1 MKKFT
6 IKGVLDGFRSSVPQP
21 VKPDQEIVENLRS
34 EHFQVKKTFRHGFPH
49 QPTAVAFDP
58 VQRLLAI
65 GTKSGSLR
73 ILGRPGVDAHVKHE
87 GCSTVVQLQFLINE
101 GALVSATADDTLH
114 LWNFRQKIPQVVQ
127 SLKFQRERI
136 TCIHL
141 PLQSKWL
148 YVGTE
153 RGNIHILHIETFV
166 LSGYVINW
174 NKAIEISRKTHPGAV
189 VHLSDNPL
197 DLSKMLIGYESGQI
211 VFWDLKTKNADYRCQ
226 SEVPLRSISWHHEG
240 KQFMSSHTDGSLS
253 TWTMRQLKPTNV
265 THPHAKTTKDGEPEP
280 CKPIQKVEWK
290 LSRSGEAY
298 VIFSGGLA
306 YDTTGRTPSITVI
319 HGKTTTVLEMEHNVI
334 DFITLCES
342 PWTSDY
348 QDPYAV
354 VVLLQNDLVVID
366 LLTPGFPCFENPYPM
381 DIHESPV
388 TCCAYFADCP
398 SDLVPAFY
406 SVGSKSQKKT
416 GFSEKDWPIS
426 GGEWSSSS
434 SSYNEIILTGHAD
447 GSIKFWDASAGTLQV
462 LYKLKTAKLFEKGR
476 TRSTDSEEDPLAIQL
491 IYLCPE
497 SRKLAIAGSGK
508 HVVLFKFKKVESMS
522 EVVTLEISLTADS
535 GKEIESSSDHD
546 SPAGGN
552 TSGTGESKVNES
564 NQLLKVKTGLQK
576 RAPGFQ
582 ATLIC
587 LTVAPNG
594 EQPENITALSLN
606 SSYGLMAYGNES
618 GLAIIDIVQKIS
630 LIVINTTDIGSNMD
644 PCQRV
649 LRSPKR
655 QDDLKR
661 ENEDKMKSPST
672 DQLTMCLPT
681 LKQTHRDS
689 TVESE
694 GLLAMVAENVQQPQQ
709 CPLRGGDTQIGS
721 NNSKEIAEEPLNETS
736 KPGCTTNEEDCVK
749 NHGWKGLRLK
759 RQLSKVD
766 LKIKSTFSPG
776 LVTSQNG
783 VGTDS
788 SGLKS
793 SIFYCN
799 VNETVSPLSRNESV
813 VSESPLVVEGSSSA
827 PGYDSSTND
836 CKKREIQHQGKSV
849 TSEGENDG
857 KPTIAQSLNEN
868 AIGRSD
874 VAAAA
879 VRPVNLLLAENE
891 PKAPRLKKIVKM
903 KQSKREGRL
912 LSVPNLKFAKNDPAV
927 CDLRCEETNNT
938 ASESFTGNLIRRFS
952 SLRKEKKVPIEVKKK
967 PRAVSSMNGM
977 CMLPVTRR
985 STVVVGGSGGCGE
998 KNDNADGNNI
1008 CSSSSSYGNT
1018 GGDGGCDSECAIGVS
1033 VPRSSIRSTMNSVD
1047 DDVTGAIATSRK
1059 SFTLEPRLSRAQDK
1073 YDSSFQRSRSSS
1085 MSSLENITT
1094 ETISCLTFADSYTK
1108 KSDTSPA
1115 PTLWIGTSLGSV
1127 QTVIF
1132 NTPAR
1137 AERLAYPV
1145 VVSTCNGSTFKLKGC
1160 ILSIFFLDCNG
1171 ALIPYSYESW
1181 KDDGME
1187 SKERNKSQG
1196 KCTNSRM
1203 SPSMNAQ
1210 VSTGDGFEDRQFVVL
1225 ASEKQARVVALPS
1238 QNCLYRQQL
1247 AENHIVIKAE
1257 ITSLKDNVCLVCYV
1271 SNGHIATYSLPSLRP
1286 LIDVDFLPLIDLSF
1300 QTTKHGIVDP
1310 MLSIW
1315 GHQLFVNGD
1324 TDQIAKTLCFSNR
1337 GHGLYLSSPTEIQKF
1352 SVSSQFCGEL
1362 TEMMGDLF
1370 IGHDMPEPPKES
1382 FFKGLFGGG
1391 SRSLDREELF
1401 GESSGRASRTVAKHI
1416 PGPNAGAENL
1426 RERVTTATGEVNMAH
1441 QMVLERGEKLS
1452 QLEERTGRMMSEAE
1466 SFSQSAHGLVLKYK
1480 DKKWYQL

>member
-21 VKPDQEIVENLRS
+21 VKPDQEIVENLRP

-87 GCSTVVQLQFLINE
+87 GCTAVIQLQFLINE

-153 RGNIHILHIETFV
+153 RGNIHVLHIETFV

-226 SEVPLRSISWHHEG
+226 TDVPLRSISWHHEG
-240 KQFMSSHTDGSLS
+240 KQFMCSHTDGSLS
-253 TWTMRQLKPTNV
+253 TWTVRQVKPTNV

-290 LSRSGEAY
+290 LSRSGEVY

-334 DFITLCES
+334 DFITLCEN

-366 LLTPGFPCFENPYPM
+366 LSTPGFPCFENPYPM

-434 SSYNEIILTGHAD
+434 SGYNEIILTGHAD

-476 TRSTDSEEDPLAIQL
+476 TRSIDSEEDPLAIQL
-491 IYLCPE
+491 IFLCPE
-497 SRKLAIAGSGK
+497 SRKLAIAGSGR

-522 EVVTLEISLTADS
+522 EVVTLEISLTADPV
-535 GKEIESSSDHD
+535 KEVESSSDHD
-546 SPAGGN
+546 SPAGN
-552 TSGTGESKVNES
+552 TSGSSESKNNES
-564 NQLLKVKTGLQK
+564 NQSLKVKTGLQK
-576 RAPGFQ
+576 RAAGFQ
-582 ATLIC
+582 ATLVC
-587 LTVAPNG
+587 LTITNSG
-594 EQPENITALSLN
+594 EQTENITALSLN

-618 GLAIIDIVQKIS
+618 GIVIIDIVQKIS
-630 LIVINTTDIGSNMD
+630 LIVLNTGDIGGNTD
-644 PCQRV
+644 PGQRV

-655 QDDLKR
+655 QDELKR
-661 ENEDKMKSPST
+661 ENEDKARSPST
-672 DQLTMCLPT
+672 DQ
-681 LKQTHRDS
+681 
-689 TVESE
+689 
-694 GLLAMVAENVQQPQQ
+694 VQISFAVFP
-709 CPLRGGDTQIGS
+709 D
-721 NNSKEIAEEPLNETS
+721 
-736 KPGCTTNEEDCVK
+736 
-749 NHGWKGLRLK
+749 
-759 RQLSKVD
+759 SKVD
-766 LKIKSTFSPG
+766 S
-776 LVTSQNG
+776 
-783 VGTDS
+783 
-788 SGLKS
+788 
-793 SIFYCN
+793 
-799 VNETVSPLSRNESV
+799 
-813 VSESPLVVEGSSSA
+813 
-827 PGYDSSTND
+827 
-836 CKKREIQHQGKSV
+836 
-849 TSEGENDG
+849 
-857 KPTIAQSLNEN
+857 
-868 AIGRSD
+868 
-874 VAAAA
+874 
-879 VRPVNLLLAENE
+879 
-891 PKAPRLKKIVKM
+891 
-903 KQSKREGRL
+903 
-912 LSVPNLKFAKNDPAV
+912 
-927 CDLRCEETNNT
+927 
-938 ASESFTGNLIRRFS
+938 
-952 SLRKEKKVPIEVKKK
+952 
-967 PRAVSSMNGM
+967 
-977 CMLPVTRR
+977 
-985 STVVVGGSGGCGE
+985 
-998 KNDNADGNNI
+998 
-1008 CSSSSSYGNT
+1008 
-1018 GGDGGCDSECAIGVS
+1018 
-1033 VPRSSIRSTMNSVD
+1033 
-1047 DDVTGAIATSRK
+1047 
-1059 SFTLEPRLSRAQDK
+1059 DK

-1108 KSDTSPA
+1108 KGDTSPV
-1115 PTLWIGTSLGSV
+1115 PTLWIGTSLGSI

-1137 AERLAYPV
+1137 GERHAHPV

-1160 ILSIFFLDCNG
+1160 ILSMSFLDCNG

-1181 KDDGME
+1181 KDDSMD
-1187 SKERNKSQG
+1187 SKERNRSQG
-1196 KCTNSRM
+1196 KCNSRM
-1203 SPSMNAQ
+1203 SSPSMNTQAA
-1210 VSTGDGFEDRQFVVL
+1210 TGEGFEDRQFVVL
-1225 ASEKQARVVALPS
+1225 TSEKQARVVALPS

-1247 AENHIVIKAE
+1247 AETHIVIKAE
-1257 ITSLKDNVCLVCYV
+1257 FTTIKDNVCLVCYV
-1271 SNGHIATYSLPSLRP
+1271 SNGHVATYSLPSLRP

-1416 PGPNAGAENL
+1416 PGPNAGAESL

-1466 SFSQSAHGLVLKYK
+1466 GFSQSAHGLMLKYK

>member
-21 VKPDQEIVENLRS
+21 VKHDQEILENLRP

-87 GCSTVVQLQFLINE
+87 GCTAVIQLQFLINE

-153 RGNIHILHIETFV
+153 RGNIHVLHIETFV

-174 NKAIEISRKTHPGAV
+174 NKAIEVSRKTHPGAV

-226 SEVPLRSISWHHEG
+226 SDVSLRSISWHHEG
-240 KQFMSSHTDGSLS
+240 KQFMCSHTDGSLS
-253 TWTMRQLKPTNV
+253 TWTVRQLKPMNV
-265 THPHAKTTKDGEPEP
+265 THPHAKTTKEGEPEP

-434 SSYNEIILTGHAD
+434 SGYNEIILTGHAD

-476 TRSTDSEEDPLAIQL
+476 TRSIDSEEDPLAIQL
-491 IYLCPE
+491 IFLCPE

-522 EVVTLEISLTADS
+522 EVVTLEVSLTADS
-535 GKEIESSSDHD
+535 GKEVESSSDHD
-546 SPAGGN
+546 SPAGN
-552 TSGTGESKVNES
+552 ISGSTEAKSTES
-564 NQLLKVKTGLQK
+564 NQPLKVKSGLQK
-576 RAPGFQ
+576 RAAGFQ

-587 LTVAPNG
+587 LTIAASG

-618 GLAIIDIVQKIS
+618 GVVIIDIVQKIS
-630 LIVINTTDIGSNMD
+630 LVVLNTADIGGSTD

-661 ENEDKMKSPST
+661 ENEDKARSPST
-672 DQLTMCLPT
+672 DQ
-681 LKQTHRDS
+681 
-689 TVESE
+689 
-694 GLLAMVAENVQQPQQ
+694 
-709 CPLRGGDTQIGS
+709 
-721 NNSKEIAEEPLNETS
+721 
-736 KPGCTTNEEDCVK
+736 
-749 NHGWKGLRLK
+749 
-759 RQLSKVD
+759 
-766 LKIKSTFSPG
+766 
-776 LVTSQNG
+776 

-788 SGLKS
+788 SGQKS
-793 SIFYCN
+793 SVFYCN
-799 VNETVSPLSRNESV
+799 VNEPASSLSPIESV
-813 VSESPLVVEGSSSA
+813 ESETLLESSIPDCEHTLDVKNQDNQEMKSPIIEGNNSKLPRQLPSEISA
-827 PGYDSSTND
+827 
-836 CKKREIQHQGKSV
+836 KS
-849 TSEGENDG
+849 N
-857 KPTIAQSLNEN
+857 
-868 AIGRSD
+868 
-874 VAAAA
+874 A
-879 VRPVNLLLAENE
+879 VRPIDLQLAESE
-891 PKAPRLKKIVKM
+891 SKQPRLKKIVKM
-903 KQSKREGRL
+903 KQAKREGRL
-912 LSVPNLKFAKNDPAV
+912 LSVPNLKFAKSDTTI
-927 CDLRCEETNNT
+927 CDLRCEENT
-938 ASESFTGNLIRRFS
+938 APESFTGNLMRRFS
-952 SLRKEKKVPIEVKKK
+952 RV
-967 PRAVSSMNGM
+967 
-977 CMLPVTRR
+977 
-985 STVVVGGSGGCGE
+985 
-998 KNDNADGNNI
+998 
-1008 CSSSSSYGNT
+1008 
-1018 GGDGGCDSECAIGVS
+1018 
-1033 VPRSSIRSTMNSVD
+1033 
-1047 DDVTGAIATSRK
+1047 
-1059 SFTLEPRLSRAQDK
+1059 DK

-1108 KSDTSPA
+1108 KTDTSPV
-1115 PTLWIGTSLGSV
+1115 PTLWIGTSLGSI

-1132 NTPAR
+1132 NTPIR
-1137 AERLAYPV
+1137 GERHAHPV
-1145 VVSTCNGSTFKLKGC
+1145 AVSSCNGSTFKLKGC
-1160 ILSIFFLDCNG
+1160 ILSMSFLDCNG

-1181 KDDGME
+1181 KDDSVEGR
-1187 SKERNKSQG
+1187 ERSKSQG

-1203 SPSMNAQ
+1203 SPLMNAQ
-1210 VSTGDGFEDRQFVVL
+1210 MSTGDGFEDRQFVVL
-1225 ASEKQARVVALPS
+1225 ASEKQARVLALPS

-1247 AENHIVIKAE
+1247 ADTHIVIKAE
-1257 ITSLKDNVCLVCYV
+1257 ITTIKDNVCLVCYV
-1271 SNGHIATYSLPSLRP
+1271 SNGHVATYSLPSLRP

-1352 SVSSQFCGEL
+1352 SVSSQFCAEL

-1370 IGHDMPEPPKES
+1370 ICHDMPEPPKES

-1416 PGPNAGAENL
+1416 PGPNAGSEAL

-1452 QLEERTGRMMSEAE
+1452 QLEERTARMMTEAE
-1466 SFSQSAHGLVLKYK
+1466 SFSHSAHGLMLKYK

>member
-21 VKPDQEIVENLRS
+21 VKPDQEIVENLRP

-58 VQRLLAI
+58 VQKLLAI

-87 GCSTVVQLQFLINE
+87 GCTAVVQLQFLINE

-127 SLKFQRERI
+127 SIKFQRERI

-153 RGNIHILHIETFV
+153 RGNIHVLHIETFV

-197 DLSKMLIGYESGQI
+197 DLSKILIGYESGQI
-211 VFWDLKTKNADYRCQ
+211 VCWDLKTKNADYRCQ
-226 SEVPLRSISWHHEG
+226 SDVSLRSISWHHEG
-240 KQFMSSHTDGSLS
+240 KQFISSHTDGSLS
-253 TWTMRQLKPTNV
+253 TWSVRQVKPTNV
-265 THPHAKTTKDGEPEP
+265 THPHAKITKDGEPEP

-290 LSRSGEAY
+290 VSRSGEAY
-298 VIFSGGLA
+298 IIFSGGLA
-306 YDTTGRTPSITVI
+306 CDTTGRTPSITVI

-342 PWTSDY
+342 PWSSDY

-354 VVLLQNDLVVID
+354 VVLVQNDLVVID

-416 GFSEKDWPIS
+416 GFSERDWPIS
-426 GGEWSSSS
+426 GGEWSSNS

-447 GSIKFWDASAGTLQV
+447 GSIKFWDASTGTLQV

-476 TRSTDSEEDPLAIQL
+476 TRSIDSEEDPLAIQL
-491 IYLCPE
+491 IFLCPE
-497 SRKLAIAGSGK
+497 SRKLAIAGGGR

-522 EVVTLEISLTADS
+522 EVVTLDVSLTADS
-535 GKEIESSSDHD
+535 VKEVESSSDHD
-546 SPAGGN
+546 SPAGNPPGN
-552 TSGTGESKVNES
+552 NEPKP
-564 NQLLKVKTGLQK
+564 NELNHTLKVKTGLQK
-576 RAPGFQ
+576 RAAGFQ

-587 LTVAPNG
+587 LTTGGSG

-618 GLAIIDIVQKIS
+618 GLVIIDIVQKIS
-630 LIVINTTDIGSNMD
+630 LIVLNTADIGGNTD

-655 QDDLKR
+655 QDELKR
-661 ENEDKMKSPST
+661 EYEDKARSPST
-672 DQLTMCLPT
+672 DQPTTCLPT
-681 LKQTHRDS
+681 LKQ
-689 TVESE
+689 
-694 GLLAMVAENVQQPQQ
+694 VQISFAVFP
-709 CPLRGGDTQIGS
+709 D
-721 NNSKEIAEEPLNETS
+721 
-736 KPGCTTNEEDCVK
+736 
-749 NHGWKGLRLK
+749 
-759 RQLSKVD
+759 SKVD
-766 LKIKSTFSPG
+766 S
-776 LVTSQNG
+776 
-783 VGTDS
+783 
-788 SGLKS
+788 
-793 SIFYCN
+793 
-799 VNETVSPLSRNESV
+799 
-813 VSESPLVVEGSSSA
+813 
-827 PGYDSSTND
+827 
-836 CKKREIQHQGKSV
+836 
-849 TSEGENDG
+849 
-857 KPTIAQSLNEN
+857 
-868 AIGRSD
+868 
-874 VAAAA
+874 
-879 VRPVNLLLAENE
+879 
-891 PKAPRLKKIVKM
+891 
-903 KQSKREGRL
+903 
-912 LSVPNLKFAKNDPAV
+912 
-927 CDLRCEETNNT
+927 
-938 ASESFTGNLIRRFS
+938 
-952 SLRKEKKVPIEVKKK
+952 
-967 PRAVSSMNGM
+967 
-977 CMLPVTRR
+977 
-985 STVVVGGSGGCGE
+985 
-998 KNDNADGNNI
+998 
-1008 CSSSSSYGNT
+1008 
-1018 GGDGGCDSECAIGVS
+1018 
-1033 VPRSSIRSTMNSVD
+1033 
-1047 DDVTGAIATSRK
+1047 
-1059 SFTLEPRLSRAQDK
+1059 DK

-1094 ETISCLTFADSYTK
+1094 ETISCLTFADSYTR
-1108 KSDTSPA
+1108 KSDTVPV
-1115 PTLWIGTSLGSV
+1115 PTLWIGTSLGSI

-1132 NTPAR
+1132 NTPPR
-1137 AERLAYPV
+1137 GERHAHPV

-1160 ILSIFFLDCNG
+1160 ILSISFLDCNG
-1171 ALIPYSYESW
+1171 ALIPYSFESW
-1181 KDDGME
+1181 RDDSVENKD
-1187 SKERNKSQG
+1187 RNKSQG

-1210 VSTGDGFEDRQFVVL
+1210 VITGDGFEDRQFVVL
-1225 ASEKQARVVALPS
+1225 VSEKQARVVALPS

-1247 AENHIVIKAE
+1247 AETHIVIKAE
-1257 ITSLKDNVCLVCYV
+1257 ITTLKDNVCLVCYI
-1271 SNGHIATYSLPSLRP
+1271 SNGHIATYSLPSLRS

-1324 TDQIAKTLCFSNR
+1324 TEQIAKTLCFSNK

-1352 SVSSQFCGEL
+1352 SVSSEFCGEL

-1401 GESSGRASRTVAKHI
+1401 GESSGRASRTIAKHI
-1416 PGPNAGAENL
+1416 PGPNAGAEGI

-1441 QMVLERGEKLS
+1441 QMVMERGEKLS
-1452 QLEERTGRMMSEAE
+1452 QLEDRTARMMTEAE
-1466 SFSQSAHGLVLKYK
+1466 GFSQSAHGLMLKYK

>member
-1 MKKFT
+1 M
-6 IKGVLDGFRSSVPQP
+6 
-21 VKPDQEIVENLRS
+21 
-34 EHFQVKKTFRHGFPH
+34 FQTFRHGFPH

-58 VQRLLAI
+58 IQRLLAI

-87 GCSTVVQLQFLINE
+87 GCTAVIQLQFLINE

-153 RGNIHILHIETFV
+153 RGNIHVLHIETFV

-174 NKAIEISRKTHPGAV
+174 NKAIEVSRKTHPGAV

-197 DLSKMLIGYESGQI
+197 DLSKMLIGYETGQI

-226 SEVPLRSISWHHEG
+226 SDVPLRSISWHHEG
-240 KQFMSSHTDGSLS
+240 KQFMCSHTDGSLS
-253 TWTMRQLKPTNV
+253 TWTVRQLKPTNV

-334 DFITLCES
+334 DFITLCEN

-434 SSYNEIILTGHAD
+434 SGYNEIILTGHAD

-476 TRSTDSEEDPLAIQL
+476 TRSLDSEEDPLAIQL
-491 IYLCPE
+491 IFLCPE
-497 SRKLAIAGSGK
+497 SRKLAIAGTGR

-522 EVVTLEISLTADS
+522 EVVTLEISLTADPV
-535 GKEIESSSDHD
+535 KEVESSSDHD
-546 SPAGGN
+546 SPAGN
-552 TSGTGESKVNES
+552 TSGSSESKNNES
-564 NQLLKVKTGLQK
+564 NQSLKIKTGLQK
-576 RAPGFQ
+576 RAAGFQ
-582 ATLIC
+582 ATLVC
-587 LTVAPNG
+587 LTVTTSG
-594 EQPENITALSLN
+594 EQAENITALSLN

-618 GLAIIDIVQKIS
+618 GIVIIDIVQKIS
-630 LIVINTTDIGSNMD
+630 LIVLNTSDIGGNVD
-644 PCQRV
+644 LCQRV

-655 QDDLKR
+655 QDELKR
-661 ENEDKMKSPST
+661 ENEDKARSPST
-672 DQLTMCLPT
+672 DQ
-681 LKQTHRDS
+681 
-689 TVESE
+689 
-694 GLLAMVAENVQQPQQ
+694 VQISFAVFP
-709 CPLRGGDTQIGS
+709 D
-721 NNSKEIAEEPLNETS
+721 
-736 KPGCTTNEEDCVK
+736 
-749 NHGWKGLRLK
+749 
-759 RQLSKVD
+759 SKVD
-766 LKIKSTFSPG
+766 S
-776 LVTSQNG
+776 
-783 VGTDS
+783 
-788 SGLKS
+788 
-793 SIFYCN
+793 
-799 VNETVSPLSRNESV
+799 
-813 VSESPLVVEGSSSA
+813 
-827 PGYDSSTND
+827 
-836 CKKREIQHQGKSV
+836 
-849 TSEGENDG
+849 
-857 KPTIAQSLNEN
+857 
-868 AIGRSD
+868 
-874 VAAAA
+874 
-879 VRPVNLLLAENE
+879 
-891 PKAPRLKKIVKM
+891 
-903 KQSKREGRL
+903 
-912 LSVPNLKFAKNDPAV
+912 
-927 CDLRCEETNNT
+927 
-938 ASESFTGNLIRRFS
+938 
-952 SLRKEKKVPIEVKKK
+952 
-967 PRAVSSMNGM
+967 
-977 CMLPVTRR
+977 
-985 STVVVGGSGGCGE
+985 
-998 KNDNADGNNI
+998 
-1008 CSSSSSYGNT
+1008 
-1018 GGDGGCDSECAIGVS
+1018 
-1033 VPRSSIRSTMNSVD
+1033 
-1047 DDVTGAIATSRK
+1047 
-1059 SFTLEPRLSRAQDK
+1059 DK

-1108 KSDTSPA
+1108 KSDTSPV
-1115 PTLWIGTSLGSV
+1115 PTLWIGTSLGSI

-1137 AERLAYPV
+1137 GERHAHPV

-1160 ILSIFFLDCNG
+1160 ILSMSFLDCNG

-1181 KDDGME
+1181 KDDSMD
-1187 SKERNKSQG
+1187 SKERNRSQS

-1203 SPSMNAQ
+1203 SPSMNTQAG
-1210 VSTGDGFEDRQFVVL
+1210 TGDGFEDRQFVVL

-1247 AENHIVIKAE
+1247 AETHIVIKAE
-1257 ITSLKDNVCLVCYV
+1257 ITTLKDNVCLVCYV

-1315 GHQLFVNGD
+1315 GNQLFVNGD

-1426 RERVTTATGEVNMAH
+1426 RA
-1441 QMVLERGEKLS
+1441 
-1452 QLEERTGRMMSEAE
+1452 
-1466 SFSQSAHGLVLKYK
+1466 
-1480 DKKWYQL
+1480 

>member
-21 VKPDQEIVENLRS
+21 VKPDQEIVENLRP

-73 ILGRPGVDAHVKHE
+73 ILGRPGVDAHVRHE
-87 GCSTVVQLQFLINE
+87 GCTAVVQLQFLINE

-153 RGNIHILHIETFV
+153 RGNIHVLHIETFV

-174 NKAIEISRKTHPGAV
+174 NKAIEVSRKTHPGAV

-197 DLSKMLIGYESGQI
+197 DLSKMLIGYESGQM
-211 VFWDLKTKNADYRCQ
+211 VFWDLKTKNAEYRCH
-226 SEVPLRSISWHHEG
+226 SDVPLKSISWHHEG
-240 KQFMSSHTDGSLS
+240 KQFMCSHTDGSLA
-253 TWTMRQLKPTNV
+253 TWTVRQVKPTNI

-334 DFITLCES
+334 DFITLCEN

-434 SSYNEIILTGHAD
+434 SGYNEIILTGHAD

-476 TRSTDSEEDPLAIQL
+476 TRSIDSEEDPLAIQL
-491 IYLCPE
+491 IFLCPE
-497 SRKLAIAGSGK
+497 SRKLAIAGSGR

-522 EVVTLEISLTADS
+522 EVVTLEISLTADPA
-535 GKEIESSSDHD
+535 KEIESSSDHD
-546 SPAGGN
+546 SPAGN
-552 TSGTGESKVNES
+552 TSGSSESKNNES
-564 NQLLKVKTGLQK
+564 NQPLKVKTGLQK
-576 RAPGFQ
+576 RAAGFQ
-582 ATLIC
+582 ATLVC
-587 LTVAPNG
+587 LTIANIG
-594 EQPENITALSLN
+594 EQAENITALSLN

-618 GLAIIDIVQKIS
+618 GIVIIDIVQKIS
-630 LIVINTTDIGSNMD
+630 LIVLNTADIGGNTD

-655 QDDLKR
+655 QDELKR
-661 ENEDKMKSPST
+661 ENEDKARSPST

-681 LKQTHRDS
+681 LKQ
-689 TVESE
+689 
-694 GLLAMVAENVQQPQQ
+694 VQISFAVFP
-709 CPLRGGDTQIGS
+709 D
-721 NNSKEIAEEPLNETS
+721 
-736 KPGCTTNEEDCVK
+736 
-749 NHGWKGLRLK
+749 
-759 RQLSKVD
+759 SKVD
-766 LKIKSTFSPG
+766 S
-776 LVTSQNG
+776 
-783 VGTDS
+783 
-788 SGLKS
+788 
-793 SIFYCN
+793 
-799 VNETVSPLSRNESV
+799 
-813 VSESPLVVEGSSSA
+813 
-827 PGYDSSTND
+827 
-836 CKKREIQHQGKSV
+836 
-849 TSEGENDG
+849 
-857 KPTIAQSLNEN
+857 
-868 AIGRSD
+868 
-874 VAAAA
+874 
-879 VRPVNLLLAENE
+879 
-891 PKAPRLKKIVKM
+891 
-903 KQSKREGRL
+903 
-912 LSVPNLKFAKNDPAV
+912 
-927 CDLRCEETNNT
+927 
-938 ASESFTGNLIRRFS
+938 
-952 SLRKEKKVPIEVKKK
+952 
-967 PRAVSSMNGM
+967 
-977 CMLPVTRR
+977 
-985 STVVVGGSGGCGE
+985 
-998 KNDNADGNNI
+998 
-1008 CSSSSSYGNT
+1008 
-1018 GGDGGCDSECAIGVS
+1018 
-1033 VPRSSIRSTMNSVD
+1033 
-1047 DDVTGAIATSRK
+1047 
-1059 SFTLEPRLSRAQDK
+1059 DK

-1108 KSDTSPA
+1108 KSDTSPV
-1115 PTLWIGTSLGSV
+1115 PTLWIGTSLGSI

-1137 AERLAYPV
+1137 GERHAHPV

-1160 ILSIFFLDCNG
+1160 ILSMFFLDCNG

-1181 KDDGME
+1181 KDDSME
-1187 SKERNKSQG
+1187 SKERNRSQG
-1196 KCTNSRM
+1196 KCNSRTS
-1203 SPSMNAQ
+1203 SPSMNTQ
-1210 VSTGDGFEDRQFVVL
+1210 VATGEGFEDRQFVVL

-1238 QNCLYRQQL
+1238 QNCQYRQQL
-1247 AENHIVIKAE
+1247 AESHIVIKAE
-1257 ITSLKDNVCLVCYV
+1257 ITSLKDNVCLVCYI

-1370 IGHDMPEPPKES
+1370 TGHDMPEPPKES

-1416 PGPNAGAENL
+1416 PGPNAATENM
-1426 RERVTTATGEVNMAH
+1426 RERVTTATGEVNVAH

-1466 SFSQSAHGLVLKYK
+1466 GFSQSAHGLMLKYK

>member
-21 VKPDQEIVENLRS
+21 VKPDQEIVENLRP

-87 GCSTVVQLQFLINE
+87 GCTAVVQLQFLINE

-153 RGNIHILHIETFV
+153 RGNIHVLHIETFV

-174 NKAIEISRKTHPGAV
+174 NKAIEVSRKTHPGAV

-197 DLSKMLIGYESGQI
+197 DLSKMLIGYESGQM
-211 VFWDLKTKNADYRCQ
+211 VFWDLKTKNAEYRCH
-226 SEVPLRSISWHHEG
+226 SDVPLKSISWHHEG
-240 KQFMSSHTDGSLS
+240 KQFMCSHTDGSLA
-253 TWTMRQLKPTNV
+253 TWTVRQVKPTNI

-334 DFITLCES
+334 DFITLCEN

-434 SSYNEIILTGHAD
+434 SGYNEIILTGHAD

-476 TRSTDSEEDPLAIQL
+476 TRSIDSEEDPLAIQL
-491 IYLCPE
+491 IFLCPE
-497 SRKLAIAGSGK
+497 SRKLAIAGSGR

-522 EVVTLEISLTADS
+522 EVVTLEISLTADPA
-535 GKEIESSSDHD
+535 KEIESSSDHD
-546 SPAGGN
+546 SPAGN
-552 TSGTGESKVNES
+552 TSGSSEPKNNES
-564 NQLLKVKTGLQK
+564 NQPLKVKTGLQK
-576 RAPGFQ
+576 RAAGFQ
-582 ATLIC
+582 ATLVC
-587 LTVAPNG
+587 LTIANSG
-594 EQPENITALSLN
+594 EQAENITALSLN

-618 GLAIIDIVQKIS
+618 GIVIIDIVQKIS
-630 LIVINTTDIGSNMD
+630 LIVLNTADIGGNTD

-655 QDDLKR
+655 QDELKR
-661 ENEDKMKSPST
+661 ENEDKARSPST
-672 DQLTMCLPT
+672 DQ
-681 LKQTHRDS
+681 THGDS

-694 GLLAMVAENVQQPQQ
+694 GLLAILADNVQHSQP
-709 CPLRGGDTQIGS
+709 RGEFHTGS
-721 NNSKEIAEEPLNETS
+721 KNEKGTVEESVNETNKS
-736 KPGCTTNEEDCVK
+736 GGAVNEEDCTK
-749 NHGWKGLRLK
+749 NHGWKGFSLK

-766 LKIKSTFSPG
+766 LKIKSTFTPT

-788 SGLKS
+788 SSQKS
-793 SIFYCN
+793 SVFYCN
-799 VNETVSPLSRNESV
+799 IPENASSLSPVEST
-813 VSESPLVVEGSSSA
+813 VSESSLSSEGSI
-827 PGYDSSTND
+827 PGRESPLND
-836 CKKREIQHQGKSV
+836 DKKRNNQEAKSPV
-849 TSEGENDG
+849 TEGDKNKSILRFSTD
-857 KPTIAQSLNEN
+857 NEN
-868 AIGRSD
+868 VIEKSD
-874 VAAAA
+874 A
-879 VRPVNLLLAENE
+879 VRPVNLTLAESCE
-891 PKAPRLKKIVKM
+891 MKPPRLMKIVKM
-903 KQSKREGRL
+903 KQAKREGRL
-912 LSVPNLKFAKNDPAV
+912 LSVPNLKFAKNDPAI
-927 CDLRCEETNNT
+927 CDLRCEETNT
-938 ASESFTGNLIRRFS
+938 ASESFTCNLIRRFS
-952 SLRKEKKVPIEVKKK
+952 RV
-967 PRAVSSMNGM
+967 
-977 CMLPVTRR
+977 
-985 STVVVGGSGGCGE
+985 
-998 KNDNADGNNI
+998 
-1008 CSSSSSYGNT
+1008 
-1018 GGDGGCDSECAIGVS
+1018 
-1033 VPRSSIRSTMNSVD
+1033 
-1047 DDVTGAIATSRK
+1047 
-1059 SFTLEPRLSRAQDK
+1059 DK

-1108 KSDTSPA
+1108 KSDTSPV
-1115 PTLWIGTSLGSV
+1115 PTLWIGTSLGSI

-1137 AERLAYPV
+1137 GERHAHPV

-1160 ILSIFFLDCNG
+1160 ILSMFFLDCNG

-1181 KDDGME
+1181 KDDSME
-1187 SKERNKSQG
+1187 SKERNRSQG
-1196 KCTNSRM
+1196 KCNSRTS
-1203 SPSMNAQ
+1203 SPSMNTQ
-1210 VSTGDGFEDRQFVVL
+1210 VTTGEGFEDRQFVVL

-1238 QNCLYRQQL
+1238 QNCQYRQQL
-1247 AENHIVIKAE
+1247 AESHIVIKAE
-1257 ITSLKDNVCLVCYV
+1257 ITSLKDNVCLVCYI

-1370 IGHDMPEPPKES
+1370 TGHDMPEPPKES

-1416 PGPNAGAENL
+1416 PGPNAATENM
-1426 RERVTTATGEVNMAH
+1426 RERVTTATGEVNVAH

-1466 SFSQSAHGLVLKYK
+1466 GFSQSAHGLMLKYK

>member
-21 VKPDQEIVENLRS
+21 VKPDQEIVENLRP

-49 QPTAVAFDP
+49 QPTALAFDP

-73 ILGRPGVDAHVKHE
+73 ILGSPGVDTHVKHE
-87 GCSTVVQLQFLINE
+87 ECAAVLQLQFLINE

-127 SLKFQRERI
+127 SLKFQRDRI

-174 NKAIEISRKTHPGAV
+174 NKAIEVSRKTHPGAV

-197 DLSKMLIGYESGQI
+197 DLSKILIGYQTGQI
-211 VFWDLKTKNADYRCQ
+211 VLWDLKSKTADYRCQ
-226 SEVPLRSISWHHEG
+226 TDEQLKSITWHHEG
-240 KQFMSSHTDGSLS
+240 KQFMCSHTNGSLS
-253 TWTMRQLKPTNV
+253 TWTVRQLKPTSV
-265 THPHAKTTKDGEPEP
+265 TFPHAKTTNGEPEP

-298 VIFSGGLA
+298 IIFSGGLA
-306 YDTTGRTPSITVI
+306 CDVTGRTPSITI
-319 HGKTTTVLEMEHNVI
+319 IQGKTTTVLEMEHTVI
-334 DFITLCES
+334 DFVTLCDN
-342 PWTSDY
+342 PWASDF

-381 DIHESPV
+381 NIHESPV

-416 GFSEKDWPIS
+416 GFSEKEWPIS
-426 GGEWSSSS
+426 GGEWSPNS

-447 GSIKFWDASAGTLQV
+447 GSIKFWDASAGTLQI
-462 LYKLKTAKLFEKGR
+462 LYKLKTAKLFEK
-476 TRSTDSEEDPLAIQL
+476 TKTHSIDSEEDPLAIQL

-522 EVVTLEISLTADS
+522 EVVTLEICLSVDS
-535 GKEIESSSDHD
+535 SREAENSPDHE
-546 SPAGGN
+546 SPATGN
-552 TSGTGESKVNES
+552 TVGNVESKITDFNHP
-564 NQLLKVKTGLQK
+564 LKVKTGLQK
-576 RAPGFQ
+576 RAAGFQ

-587 LTVAPNG
+587 LTTAPSG
-594 EQPENITALSLN
+594 EQPENITSLSLN
-606 SSYGLMAYGNES
+606 SSYGLLAYGNES
-618 GLAIIDIVQKIS
+618 GLVIIDIVQKIS
-630 LIVINTTDIGSNMD
+630 LIVLNTSDLGGSD
-644 PCQRV
+644 PQRV

-655 QDDLKR
+655 QDDSKR
-661 ENEDKMKSPST
+661 ENEDKARSPST
-672 DQLTMCLPT
+672 DQ
-681 LKQTHRDS
+681 
-689 TVESE
+689 
-694 GLLAMVAENVQQPQQ
+694 
-709 CPLRGGDTQIGS
+709 
-721 NNSKEIAEEPLNETS
+721 
-736 KPGCTTNEEDCVK
+736 
-749 NHGWKGLRLK
+749 
-759 RQLSKVD
+759 
-766 LKIKSTFSPG
+766 
-776 LVTSQNG
+776 
-783 VGTDS
+783 
-788 SGLKS
+788 
-793 SIFYCN
+793 
-799 VNETVSPLSRNESV
+799 
-813 VSESPLVVEGSSSA
+813 
-827 PGYDSSTND
+827 
-836 CKKREIQHQGKSV
+836 
-849 TSEGENDG
+849 
-857 KPTIAQSLNEN
+857 
-868 AIGRSD
+868 
-874 VAAAA
+874 
-879 VRPVNLLLAENE
+879 
-891 PKAPRLKKIVKM
+891 
-903 KQSKREGRL
+903 
-912 LSVPNLKFAKNDPAV
+912 
-927 CDLRCEETNNT
+927 
-938 ASESFTGNLIRRFS
+938 
-952 SLRKEKKVPIEVKKK
+952 
-967 PRAVSSMNGM
+967 MNGM
-977 CMLPVTRR
+977 CVLPVTGR
-985 STVVVGGSGGCGE
+985 STVVVGGERGDNGDNSDGCSAGGGSNNAYNSDGSGGSG
-998 KNDNADGNNI
+998 A
-1008 CSSSSSYGNT
+1008 
-1018 GGDGGCDSECAIGVS
+1018 GVN
-1033 VPRSSIRSTMNSVD
+1033 VTRSGIRSAAA
-1047 DDVTGAIATSRK
+1047 GAISGNDEDINTVSRK
-1059 SFTLEPRLSRAQDK
+1059 GVTLDQRHPRHNQGIRKLQKCLSTTTSHFEVESASGAAAAFPSISLFYGAQRSASTEMRSYSSAVPQASLNNQNILTNTRQYSSFDK
-1073 YDSSFQRSRSSS
+1073 FDGSFQRSRSSS

-1108 KSDTSPA
+1108 KNDTNGM

-1127 QTVIF
+1127 QTVVF
-1132 NTPAR
+1132 NTPAHG
-1137 AERLAYPV
+1137 ERNAHPV

-1160 ILSIFFLDCNG
+1160 ILSTSFLDCNG
-1171 ALIPYSYESW
+1171 ALIPYLYESW
-1181 KDDGME
+1181 KDENTDG
-1187 SKERNKSQG
+1187 KDRNKSQG
-1196 KCTNSRM
+1196 KGTNSRM
-1203 SPSMNAQ
+1203 PPSMNTQ
-1210 VSTGDGFEDRQFVVL
+1210 ISGDNFEDRQFVVL

-1238 QNCLYRQQL
+1238 QNCVYRQQL
-1247 AENHIVIKAE
+1247 AETHIVIKAE
-1257 ITSLKDNVCLVCYV
+1257 VTSLKDNVCLVCYV
-1271 SNGHIATYSLPSLRP
+1271 SNGHITTYSLPSLRP

-1337 GHGLYLSSPTEIQKF
+1337 GHGLYLSSPMEIQKF
-1352 SVSSQFCGEL
+1352 SVSSEFCAEL

-1370 IGHDMPEPPKES
+1370 IGHDMPGPPKES

-1416 PGPNAGAENL
+1416 PGPNEAL
-1426 RERVTTATGEVNMAH
+1426 RERVSSATGEVNMAH
-1441 QMVLERGEKLS
+1441 QMVVERGEKLS

-1466 SFSQSAHGLVLKYK
+1466 NFSQSAHGLMLKYK

>member
-21 VKPDQEIVENLRS
+21 VKPDQEIVENLRP

-87 GCSTVVQLQFLINE
+87 GCTPVVQLQFLINE

-153 RGNIHILHIETFV
+153 RGNIHVLHIETFV
-166 LSGYVINW
+166 LSGYVVNW
-174 NKAIEISRKTHPGAV
+174 NKAIEVSRKTHPGAV

-197 DLSKMLIGYESGQI
+197 DLSKMLIGYESGQM
-211 VFWDLKTKNADYRCQ
+211 VFWDLKTKNAEYRCQ
-226 SEVPLRSISWHHEG
+226 SDVHLRSISWHHEG
-240 KQFMSSHTDGSLS
+240 KQFMCSHTDGSLS
-253 TWTMRQLKPTNV
+253 TWSVRQIKPMNITY
-265 THPHAKTTKDGEPEP
+265 PHAKTTKDGEPEP

-334 DFITLCES
+334 DFITLCEN

-434 SSYNEIILTGHAD
+434 CSYSEIILTGHAD

-476 TRSTDSEEDPLAIQL
+476 TRSIDSEEDPLAIQL
-491 IYLCPE
+491 IFLCPE
-497 SRKLAIAGSGK
+497 SRKLAIAGSGR

-522 EVVTLEISLTADS
+522 EVVTLEVSLSADP
-535 GKEIESSSDHD
+535 GKEIEGSSDD
-546 SPAGGN
+546 SPAGN
-552 TSGTGESKVNES
+552 TSGTSEPKVNES
-564 NQLLKVKTGLQK
+564 NQSLKIKTGLQK
-576 RAPGFQ
+576 RAAGFQ
-582 ATLIC
+582 ATLVC
-587 LTVAPNG
+587 LTVAATG
-594 EQPENITALSLN
+594 EQIENITALSLN

-618 GLAIIDIVQKIS
+618 GIVIIDIVQKIS
-630 LIVINTTDIGSNMD
+630 LIVLSTADIGGNTD

-655 QDDLKR
+655 QDELKR
-661 ENEDKMKSPST
+661 ENEDKARSPST
-672 DQLTMCLPT
+672 DQ
-681 LKQTHRDS
+681 
-689 TVESE
+689 
-694 GLLAMVAENVQQPQQ
+694 
-709 CPLRGGDTQIGS
+709 
-721 NNSKEIAEEPLNETS
+721 
-736 KPGCTTNEEDCVK
+736 
-749 NHGWKGLRLK
+749 
-759 RQLSKVD
+759 
-766 LKIKSTFSPG
+766 
-776 LVTSQNG
+776 
-783 VGTDS
+783 
-788 SGLKS
+788 
-793 SIFYCN
+793 
-799 VNETVSPLSRNESV
+799 
-813 VSESPLVVEGSSSA
+813 
-827 PGYDSSTND
+827 
-836 CKKREIQHQGKSV
+836 
-849 TSEGENDG
+849 
-857 KPTIAQSLNEN
+857 
-868 AIGRSD
+868 
-874 VAAAA
+874 
-879 VRPVNLLLAENE
+879 
-891 PKAPRLKKIVKM
+891 
-903 KQSKREGRL
+903 
-912 LSVPNLKFAKNDPAV
+912 
-927 CDLRCEETNNT
+927 
-938 ASESFTGNLIRRFS
+938 
-952 SLRKEKKVPIEVKKK
+952 
-967 PRAVSSMNGM
+967 MNGM

-985 STVVVGGSGGCGE
+985 GTMVVGGSGCGD
-998 KNDNADGNNI
+998 KGDHDDNN
-1008 CSSSSSYGNT
+1008 SSSSCGNT
-1018 GGDGGCDSECAIGVS
+1018 GDGGCDSAGSGGPSGSGVCA
-1033 VPRSSIRSTMNSVD
+1033 PRSGIRNNMNSGGSGGDGDD
-1047 DDVTGAIATSRK
+1047 DDVAGSSSRK
-1059 SFTLEPRLSRAQDK
+1059 SLTVEQRQSRAQGIRKLQKCLSTTTNHFELDSSSLNNFPTTSLFSSHRSAEIRSYSSTAPQAPYNYQNILSNTRQYNSFDK

-1108 KSDTSPA
+1108 KSDTSPV
-1115 PTLWIGTSLGSV
+1115 PTLWIGTSLGSI

-1132 NTPAR
+1132 NTPTR
-1137 AERLAYPV
+1137 GERHAHPV

-1160 ILSIFFLDCNG
+1160 ILSMSFLDCNG

-1181 KDDGME
+1181 KDDSME
-1187 SKERNKSQG
+1187 SKERNRSQG
-1196 KCTNSRM
+1196 KCTNNRM

-1210 VSTGDGFEDRQFVVL
+1210 TTTTGDGFEDRQFVVL

-1247 AENHIVIKAE
+1247 AETHIVIKAE

-1324 TDQIAKTLCFSNR
+1324 TDQIAKTICLSNR

-1370 IGHDMPEPPKES
+1370 IGHDMPEPPKEG

-1416 PGPNAGAENL
+1416 PGPNAAAEGL
-1426 RERVTTATGEVNMAH
+1426 RERATTAASEVNMAH
-1441 QMVLERGEKLS
+1441 QMVVERGEKLS
-1452 QLEERTGRMMSEAE
+1452 QLEDRTARMMTEAE
-1466 SFSQSAHGLVLKYK
+1466 SFSQSAHGLMLKYK

>member
-21 VKPDQEIVENLRS
+21 VKPDQEIVENLRP

-73 ILGRPGVDAHVKHE
+73 ILGRPGVDAHVRHE
-87 GCSTVVQLQFLINE
+87 GCTAVVQLQFLINE

-153 RGNIHILHIETFV
+153 RGNIHVLHIETFV

-174 NKAIEISRKTHPGAV
+174 NKAIEVSRKTHPGAV

-197 DLSKMLIGYESGQI
+197 DLSKMLIGYESGQM
-211 VFWDLKTKNADYRCQ
+211 VFWDLKTKNAEYRCH
-226 SEVPLRSISWHHEG
+226 SDVPLKSISWHHEG
-240 KQFMSSHTDGSLS
+240 KQFMCSHTDGSLA
-253 TWTMRQLKPTNV
+253 TWTVRQVKPTNI

-334 DFITLCES
+334 DFITLCEN

-434 SSYNEIILTGHAD
+434 SGYNEIILTGHAD

-476 TRSTDSEEDPLAIQL
+476 TRSIDSEEDPLAIQL
-491 IYLCPE
+491 IFLCPE
-497 SRKLAIAGSGK
+497 SRKLAIAGSGR

-522 EVVTLEISLTADS
+522 EVVTLEISLTADPA
-535 GKEIESSSDHD
+535 KEIESSSDHD
-546 SPAGGN
+546 SPAGN
-552 TSGTGESKVNES
+552 TSGSSESKNNES
-564 NQLLKVKTGLQK
+564 NQPLKVKTGLQK
-576 RAPGFQ
+576 RAAGFQ
-582 ATLIC
+582 ATLVC
-587 LTVAPNG
+587 LTIANIG
-594 EQPENITALSLN
+594 EQAENITALSLN

-618 GLAIIDIVQKIS
+618 GIVIIDIVQKIS
-630 LIVINTTDIGSNMD
+630 LIVLNTADIGGNTD

-655 QDDLKR
+655 QDELKR
-661 ENEDKMKSPST
+661 ENEDKARSPST
-672 DQLTMCLPT
+672 DQ
-681 LKQTHRDS
+681 
-689 TVESE
+689 
-694 GLLAMVAENVQQPQQ
+694 VQISFAVFP
-709 CPLRGGDTQIGS
+709 D
-721 NNSKEIAEEPLNETS
+721 
-736 KPGCTTNEEDCVK
+736 
-749 NHGWKGLRLK
+749 
-759 RQLSKVD
+759 SKVD
-766 LKIKSTFSPG
+766 S
-776 LVTSQNG
+776 
-783 VGTDS
+783 
-788 SGLKS
+788 
-793 SIFYCN
+793 
-799 VNETVSPLSRNESV
+799 
-813 VSESPLVVEGSSSA
+813 
-827 PGYDSSTND
+827 
-836 CKKREIQHQGKSV
+836 
-849 TSEGENDG
+849 
-857 KPTIAQSLNEN
+857 
-868 AIGRSD
+868 
-874 VAAAA
+874 
-879 VRPVNLLLAENE
+879 
-891 PKAPRLKKIVKM
+891 
-903 KQSKREGRL
+903 
-912 LSVPNLKFAKNDPAV
+912 
-927 CDLRCEETNNT
+927 
-938 ASESFTGNLIRRFS
+938 
-952 SLRKEKKVPIEVKKK
+952 
-967 PRAVSSMNGM
+967 
-977 CMLPVTRR
+977 
-985 STVVVGGSGGCGE
+985 
-998 KNDNADGNNI
+998 
-1008 CSSSSSYGNT
+1008 
-1018 GGDGGCDSECAIGVS
+1018 
-1033 VPRSSIRSTMNSVD
+1033 
-1047 DDVTGAIATSRK
+1047 
-1059 SFTLEPRLSRAQDK
+1059 DK

-1108 KSDTSPA
+1108 KSDTSPV
-1115 PTLWIGTSLGSV
+1115 PTLWIGTSLGSI

-1137 AERLAYPV
+1137 GERHAHPV

-1160 ILSIFFLDCNG
+1160 ILSMFFLDCNG

-1181 KDDGME
+1181 KDDSME
-1187 SKERNKSQG
+1187 SKERNRSQG
-1196 KCTNSRM
+1196 KCNSRTS
-1203 SPSMNAQ
+1203 SPSMNTQ
-1210 VSTGDGFEDRQFVVL
+1210 VATGEGFEDRQFVVL

-1238 QNCLYRQQL
+1238 QNCQYRQQL
-1247 AENHIVIKAE
+1247 AESHIVIKAE
-1257 ITSLKDNVCLVCYV
+1257 ITSLKDNVCLVCYI
-1271 SNGHIATYSLPSLRP
+1271 SNGHITTYSLPSLRP

-1370 IGHDMPEPPKES
+1370 TGHDMPEPPKES

-1416 PGPNAGAENL
+1416 PGPNAATENM
-1426 RERVTTATGEVNMAH
+1426 RERVTTATGEVNVAH

-1466 SFSQSAHGLVLKYK
+1466 GFSQSAHGLMLKYK

>member
-21 VKPDQEIVENLRS
+21 VKPDQEIVENLRP

-87 GCSTVVQLQFLINE
+87 GCTAVMQLQFLINE

-127 SLKFQRERI
+127 SIKFQRERI

-226 SEVPLRSISWHHEG
+226 CDVPLRSISWHHEG
-240 KQFMSSHTDGSLS
+240 KQFMCSHTDGSLS
-253 TWTMRQLKPTNV
+253 TWTVRQLKPTNV

-342 PWTSDY
+342 PWSSDY

-354 VVLLQNDLVVID
+354 VVLVQNDLVVID

-416 GFSEKDWPIS
+416 GFSERDWPIS
-426 GGEWSSSS
+426 GGEWSSNS

-462 LYKLKTAKLFEKGR
+462 LYKLKTAKLFEKGK
-476 TRSTDSEEDPLAIQL
+476 TRSIDSEEDPLAIQL
-491 IYLCPE
+491 IFLCPE
-497 SRKLAIAGSGK
+497 SRKLAIAGSGR

-522 EVVTLEISLTADS
+522 EVVTLEVSLTADPA
-535 GKEIESSSDHD
+535 KEVESSSDHD
-546 SPAGGN
+546 SPAGNTVGN
-552 TSGTGESKVNES
+552 NEPKNNES
-564 NQLLKVKTGLQK
+564 SQSLKVKTGLQK
-576 RAPGFQ
+576 RAAGFQ

-587 LTVAPNG
+587 LTTGGAG

-618 GLAIIDIVQKIS
+618 GLVIVDIVQKIS
-630 LIVINTTDIGSNMD
+630 LMVLNTADIGGNMD

-655 QDDLKR
+655 QDELKR
-661 ENEDKMKSPST
+661 EYEDKARSPST
-672 DQLTMCLPT
+672 DQLQMIITAIN
-681 LKQTHRDS
+681 DS
-689 TVESE
+689 I
-694 GLLAMVAENVQQPQQ
+694 M
-709 CPLRGGDTQIGS
+709 
-721 NNSKEIAEEPLNETS
+721 
-736 KPGCTTNEEDCVK
+736 
-749 NHGWKGLRLK
+749 
-759 RQLSKVD
+759 
-766 LKIKSTFSPG
+766 
-776 LVTSQNG
+776 
-783 VGTDS
+783 
-788 SGLKS
+788 
-793 SIFYCN
+793 
-799 VNETVSPLSRNESV
+799 
-813 VSESPLVVEGSSSA
+813 
-827 PGYDSSTND
+827 
-836 CKKREIQHQGKSV
+836 
-849 TSEGENDG
+849 
-857 KPTIAQSLNEN
+857 TI
-868 AIGRSD
+868 I
-874 VAAAA
+874 
-879 VRPVNLLLAENE
+879 
-891 PKAPRLKKIVKM
+891 
-903 KQSKREGRL
+903 
-912 LSVPNLKFAKNDPAV
+912 
-927 CDLRCEETNNT
+927 T
-938 ASESFTGNLIRRFS
+938 
-952 SLRKEKKVPIEVKKK
+952 
-967 PRAVSSMNGM
+967 
-977 CMLPVTRR
+977 
-985 STVVVGGSGGCGE
+985 
-998 KNDNADGNNI
+998 
-1008 CSSSSSYGNT
+1008 
-1018 GGDGGCDSECAIGVS
+1018 
-1033 VPRSSIRSTMNSVD
+1033 
-1047 DDVTGAIATSRK
+1047 
-1059 SFTLEPRLSRAQDK
+1059 DK

-1094 ETISCLTFADSYTK
+1094 ETISCLIFADSYTK
-1108 KSDTSPA
+1108 KSDTVPV
-1115 PTLWIGTSLGSV
+1115 PTLWIGTSLGSI

-1137 AERLAYPV
+1137 GERHAHPV
-1145 VVSTCNGSTFKLKGC
+1145 VVSTCNGSTFKLKGS
-1160 ILSIFFLDCNG
+1160 ILSISFLDCNG

-1181 KDDGME
+1181 RDDSAE

-1210 VSTGDGFEDRQFVVL
+1210 VITGDGFEDRQFGVL
-1225 ASEKQARVVALPS
+1225 VSEKQARVVALPS
-1238 QNCLYRQQL
+1238 QNCMYRQQL
-1247 AENHIVIKAE
+1247 TETHIVIKAE
-1257 ITSLKDNVCLVCYV
+1257 ITTLKDNVCLVCYI
-1271 SNGHIATYSLPSLRP
+1271 SNGHIATYSLPSLRS

-1324 TDQIAKTLCFSNR
+1324 TEQIAKTLCFSNR

-1352 SVSSQFCGEL
+1352 SVSSEFCGEL

-1416 PGPNAGAENL
+1416 PGPNSGAEGL
-1426 RERVTTATGEVNMAH
+1426 RERVTTATGEVNLAH
-1441 QMVLERGEKLS
+1441 QMVMERGEKLS
-1452 QLEERTGRMMSEAE
+1452 QLEERTARMMSEAE
-1466 SFSQSAHGLVLKYK
+1466 SFSQSAHGLMLKYK

>member
-21 VKPDQEIVENLRS
+21 VKPDQEIVENLRP

-49 QPTAVAFDP
+49 QPTALAFDP

-73 ILGRPGVDAHVKHE
+73 ILGSPGVDTHVKHE
-87 GCSTVVQLQFLINE
+87 ECAAVLQLQFLINE

-127 SLKFQRERI
+127 SLKFQRDRI

-174 NKAIEISRKTHPGAV
+174 NKAIEVSRKTHPGAV

-197 DLSKMLIGYESGQI
+197 DLSKILIGYQTGQI
-211 VFWDLKTKNADYRCQ
+211 VLWDLKSKTADYRCQ
-226 SEVPLRSISWHHEG
+226 TDEQLKSITWHHEG
-240 KQFMSSHTDGSLS
+240 KQFMCSHTNGSLS
-253 TWTMRQLKPTNV
+253 TWTVRQLKPTSV
-265 THPHAKTTKDGEPEP
+265 TFPHAKTTNGEPEP

-298 VIFSGGLA
+298 IIFSGGLA
-306 YDTTGRTPSITVI
+306 CDVTGRTPSITI
-319 HGKTTTVLEMEHNVI
+319 IQGKTTTVLEMEHTVI
-334 DFITLCES
+334 DFVTLCDN
-342 PWTSDY
+342 PWASDF

-381 DIHESPV
+381 NIHESPV

-416 GFSEKDWPIS
+416 GFSEKEWPIS
-426 GGEWSSSS
+426 GGEWSPNS

-447 GSIKFWDASAGTLQV
+447 GSIKFWDASAGTLQI
-462 LYKLKTAKLFEKGR
+462 LYKLKTAKLFEK
-476 TRSTDSEEDPLAIQL
+476 TKTHSIDSEEDPLAIQL

-522 EVVTLEISLTADS
+522 EVVTLEICLSVDS
-535 GKEIESSSDHD
+535 SREAENSPDHE
-546 SPAGGN
+546 SPATGN
-552 TSGTGESKVNES
+552 TVGNVESKITDFNHP
-564 NQLLKVKTGLQK
+564 LKVKTGLQK
-576 RAPGFQ
+576 RAAGFQ

-587 LTVAPNG
+587 LTTAPSG
-594 EQPENITALSLN
+594 EQPENITSLSLN
-606 SSYGLMAYGNES
+606 SSYGLLAYGNES
-618 GLAIIDIVQKIS
+618 GLVIIDIVQKIS
-630 LIVINTTDIGSNMD
+630 LIVLNTSDLGGSD
-644 PCQRV
+644 PQRV

-655 QDDLKR
+655 QDDSKR
-661 ENEDKMKSPST
+661 ENEDKARSPST
-672 DQLTMCLPT
+672 DQLTLCLP
-681 LKQTHRDS
+681 LKQVQISFAVFPDS
-689 TVESE
+689 K
-694 GLLAMVAENVQQPQQ
+694 L
-709 CPLRGGDTQIGS
+709 
-721 NNSKEIAEEPLNETS
+721 
-736 KPGCTTNEEDCVK
+736 
-749 NHGWKGLRLK
+749 
-759 RQLSKVD
+759 
-766 LKIKSTFSPG
+766 
-776 LVTSQNG
+776 
-783 VGTDS
+783 DS
-788 SGLKS
+788 DK
-793 SIFYCN
+793 F
-799 VNETVSPLSRNESV
+799 
-813 VSESPLVVEGSSSA
+813 
-827 PGYDSSTND
+827 
-836 CKKREIQHQGKSV
+836 
-849 TSEGENDG
+849 DG
-857 KPTIAQSLNEN
+857 
-868 AIGRSD
+868 
-874 VAAAA
+874 
-879 VRPVNLLLAENE
+879 
-891 PKAPRLKKIVKM
+891 
-903 KQSKREGRL
+903 
-912 LSVPNLKFAKNDPAV
+912 
-927 CDLRCEETNNT
+927 
-938 ASESFTGNLIRRFS
+938 
-952 SLRKEKKVPIEVKKK
+952 
-967 PRAVSSMNGM
+967 
-977 CMLPVTRR
+977 
-985 STVVVGGSGGCGE
+985 
-998 KNDNADGNNI
+998 
-1008 CSSSSSYGNT
+1008 
-1018 GGDGGCDSECAIGVS
+1018 
-1033 VPRSSIRSTMNSVD
+1033 
-1047 DDVTGAIATSRK
+1047 
-1059 SFTLEPRLSRAQDK
+1059 
-1073 YDSSFQRSRSSS
+1073 SFQRSRSSS

-1108 KSDTSPA
+1108 KNDTNGM

-1127 QTVIF
+1127 QTVVF
-1132 NTPAR
+1132 NTPAHG
-1137 AERLAYPV
+1137 ERNAHPV

-1160 ILSIFFLDCNG
+1160 ILSTSFLDCNG
-1171 ALIPYSYESW
+1171 ALIPYLYESW
-1181 KDDGME
+1181 KDENTDG
-1187 SKERNKSQG
+1187 KDRNKSQG
-1196 KCTNSRM
+1196 KGTNSRM
-1203 SPSMNAQ
+1203 PPSMNTQ
-1210 VSTGDGFEDRQFVVL
+1210 ISGDNFEDRQFVVL

-1238 QNCLYRQQL
+1238 QNCVYRQQL
-1247 AENHIVIKAE
+1247 AETHIVIKAE
-1257 ITSLKDNVCLVCYV
+1257 VTSLKDNVCLVCYV
-1271 SNGHIATYSLPSLRP
+1271 SNGHITTYSLPSLRP

-1337 GHGLYLSSPTEIQKF
+1337 GHGLYLSSPMEIQKF
-1352 SVSSQFCGEL
+1352 SVSSEFCAEL

-1370 IGHDMPEPPKES
+1370 IGHDMPGPPKES

-1416 PGPNAGAENL
+1416 PGPNEAL
-1426 RERVTTATGEVNMAH
+1426 RERVSSATGEVNMAH
-1441 QMVLERGEKLS
+1441 QMVVERGEKLS

-1466 SFSQSAHGLVLKYK
+1466 NFSQSAHGLMLKYK

>member
-21 VKPDQEIVENLRS
+21 VKPDQEIVENLRP

-49 QPTAVAFDP
+49 QPTALAFDP

-87 GCSTVVQLQFLINE
+87 GCAAVIQLQFLINE
-101 GALVSATADDTLH
+101 GALVSATADDTVH

-127 SLKFQRERI
+127 SLKFQRDRI

-174 NKAIEISRKTHPGAV
+174 NKAIEVSRKTHPGAV

-197 DLSKMLIGYESGQI
+197 DLSKMLIGYTTGQI
-211 VFWDLKTKNADYRCQ
+211 VLWDLKTKSADYRCQ
-226 SEVPLRSISWHHEG
+226 TDDPLKSITWHHEG
-240 KQFMSSHTDGSLS
+240 KQFMCSHTDGSLS
-253 TWTMRQLKPTNV
+253 TWTVRQLKPANV
-265 THPHAKTTKDGEPEP
+265 TYPHAKSTKDGEPEL

-334 DFITLCES
+334 DFVTLCDS
-342 PWTSDY
+342 PWASDF

-381 DIHESPV
+381 DIHESSV

-416 GFSEKDWPIS
+416 GFSEKEWPIS

-434 SSYNEIILTGHAD
+434 SSYNEIILTGHTD

-462 LYKLKTAKLFEKGR
+462 LYKLKTAKLFEKTR
-476 TRSTDSEEDPLAIQL
+476 TRSIDSEEDPLAIQL
-491 IYLCPE
+491 IFLCPE

-522 EVVTLEISLTADS
+522 EVVTLEICLSVDP
-535 GKEIESSSDHD
+535 GKEADNSPDRE
-546 SPAGGN
+546 SPATGN
-552 TSGTGESKVNES
+552 IVGNVESKNTDF
-564 NQLLKVKTGLQK
+564 NHPLKIKTGLQK
-576 RAPGFQ
+576 RAAGFQ

-587 LTVAPNG
+587 LTTAPSG
-594 EQPENITALSLN
+594 EQPENITSLSLN
-606 SSYGLMAYGNES
+606 SSYGLLAYGNES
-618 GLAIIDIVQKIS
+618 GLVIVDIVQKIS
-630 LIVINTTDIGSNMD
+630 LIVLNTSDLGGGSD
-644 PCQRV
+644 PYQRV

-655 QDDLKR
+655 QDDLRR
-661 ENEDKMKSPST
+661 ENEDKARSPST
-672 DQLTMCLPT
+672 DQVQINFAVFP
-681 LKQTHRDS
+681 DS
-689 TVESE
+689 K
-694 GLLAMVAENVQQPQQ
+694 L
-709 CPLRGGDTQIGS
+709 
-721 NNSKEIAEEPLNETS
+721 
-736 KPGCTTNEEDCVK
+736 
-749 NHGWKGLRLK
+749 
-759 RQLSKVD
+759 
-766 LKIKSTFSPG
+766 
-776 LVTSQNG
+776 
-783 VGTDS
+783 DS
-788 SGLKS
+788 DK
-793 SIFYCN
+793 F
-799 VNETVSPLSRNESV
+799 
-813 VSESPLVVEGSSSA
+813 
-827 PGYDSSTND
+827 
-836 CKKREIQHQGKSV
+836 
-849 TSEGENDG
+849 DG
-857 KPTIAQSLNEN
+857 
-868 AIGRSD
+868 
-874 VAAAA
+874 
-879 VRPVNLLLAENE
+879 
-891 PKAPRLKKIVKM
+891 
-903 KQSKREGRL
+903 
-912 LSVPNLKFAKNDPAV
+912 
-927 CDLRCEETNNT
+927 
-938 ASESFTGNLIRRFS
+938 
-952 SLRKEKKVPIEVKKK
+952 
-967 PRAVSSMNGM
+967 
-977 CMLPVTRR
+977 
-985 STVVVGGSGGCGE
+985 
-998 KNDNADGNNI
+998 
-1008 CSSSSSYGNT
+1008 
-1018 GGDGGCDSECAIGVS
+1018 
-1033 VPRSSIRSTMNSVD
+1033 
-1047 DDVTGAIATSRK
+1047 
-1059 SFTLEPRLSRAQDK
+1059 
-1073 YDSSFQRSRSSS
+1073 SFQRSRSSS

-1108 KSDTSPA
+1108 KSDTNGM

-1127 QTVIF
+1127 QTVVF
-1132 NTPAR
+1132 NTPAHG
-1137 AERLAYPV
+1137 ERHAHPV

-1160 ILSIFFLDCNG
+1160 ILSMSFLDCNG
-1171 ALIPYSYESW
+1171 ALIPYSFESW
-1181 KDDGME
+1181 KDENTDG
-1187 SKERNKSQG
+1187 KERNKSQA

-1203 SPSMNAQ
+1203 SPSANTQ
-1210 VSTGDGFEDRQFVVL
+1210 VSGDNFEDRQFVVL

-1238 QNCLYRQQL
+1238 QNCIYRQQL
-1247 AENHIVIKAE
+1247 ADTHIVIKAE
-1257 ITSLKDNVCLVCYV
+1257 VTSLKDNVCLVCYV
-1271 SNGHIATYSLPSLRP
+1271 SNGHITTYSLPSLRP

-1337 GHGLYLSSPTEIQKF
+1337 GHGLYLSSPMEIQKF
-1352 SVSSQFCGEL
+1352 SVSSEFCAEL

-1370 IGHDMPEPPKES
+1370 IGHDMPEPPKEG

-1416 PGPNAGAENL
+1416 PGPNDPI
-1426 RERVTTATGEVNMAH
+1426 RERVTSATGEVNIAH
-1441 QMVLERGEKLS
+1441 QMVVERGEKLS
-1452 QLEERTGRMMSEAE
+1452 QLEERSARMMSEAE
-1466 SFSQSAHGLVLKYK
+1466 NFSQGAHGLMLKYK

>member
-21 VKPDQEIVENLRS
+21 VKPDQEIVENLRP

-73 ILGRPGVDAHVKHE
+73 ILGRPGVDAHVRHE
-87 GCSTVVQLQFLINE
+87 GCTAVVQLQFLINE

-174 NKAIEISRKTHPGAV
+174 NKAIEVSRKTHPGAV

-197 DLSKMLIGYESGQI
+197 DLSKMLIGYESGQM
-211 VFWDLKTKNADYRCQ
+211 VFWDLKTKNAEYRCH
-226 SEVPLRSISWHHEG
+226 SDVPLKSISWHHEG
-240 KQFMSSHTDGSLS
+240 KQFMCSHTDGSLA
-253 TWTMRQLKPTNV
+253 TWTVRQVKPTNI

-334 DFITLCES
+334 DFITLCEN

-434 SSYNEIILTGHAD
+434 SGYNEIILTGHAD

-476 TRSTDSEEDPLAIQL
+476 TRSIDSEEDPLAIQL
-491 IYLCPE
+491 IFLCPE
-497 SRKLAIAGSGK
+497 SRKLAIAGSGR

-522 EVVTLEISLTADS
+522 EVVTLEISLTADPA
-535 GKEIESSSDHD
+535 KEIESSSDHD
-546 SPAGGN
+546 SPAGN
-552 TSGTGESKVNES
+552 TSGSSESKNNES
-564 NQLLKVKTGLQK
+564 NQPLRVKTGLQK
-576 RAPGFQ
+576 RAAGFQ
-582 ATLIC
+582 ATLVC
-587 LTVAPNG
+587 LTIANSG
-594 EQPENITALSLN
+594 EQAENITALSLN

-618 GLAIIDIVQKIS
+618 GVVIIDIVQKIS
-630 LIVINTTDIGSNMD
+630 LIVLNTADIGGNTD

-655 QDDLKR
+655 QDELKR
-661 ENEDKMKSPST
+661 ENEDKARSPST
-672 DQLTMCLPT
+672 DQ
-681 LKQTHRDS
+681 THGDS

-694 GLLAMVAENVQQPQQ
+694 GLLAILADNVQHSQP
-709 CPLRGGDTQIGS
+709 RGEFHTGS
-721 NNSKEIAEEPLNETS
+721 KNEKGTVEESVNES
-736 KPGCTTNEEDCVK
+736 NKSGGAVNEEDCTK
-749 NHGWKGLRLK
+749 NHGWKGFSLK

-766 LKIKSTFSPG
+766 LKIKSTFTPT

-788 SGLKS
+788 SSQKS
-793 SIFYCN
+793 SVFYCN
-799 VNETVSPLSRNESV
+799 IPENASSLSPVEST
-813 VSESPLVVEGSSSA
+813 VSESSLSSEGSI
-827 PGYDSSTND
+827 PGRESPLND
-836 CKKREIQHQGKSV
+836 DKKRNNQEAKSPV
-849 TSEGENDG
+849 IEGD
-857 KPTIAQSLNEN
+857 KTKSILRFSTDNEN
-868 AIGRSD
+868 VIEKSD
-874 VAAAA
+874 A
-879 VRPVNLLLAENE
+879 VRPINLTLAESCE
-891 PKAPRLKKIVKM
+891 MKPPRLMKIVKM
-903 KQSKREGRL
+903 KQAKREGRL
-912 LSVPNLKFAKNDPAV
+912 LSVPNLKFAKNDPAI
-927 CDLRCEETNNT
+927 CDLRCEETNT
-938 ASESFTGNLIRRFS
+938 ASESFTCNLIRRF
-952 SLRKEKKVPIEVKKK
+952 
-967 PRAVSSMNGM
+967 N
-977 CMLPVTRR
+977 
-985 STVVVGGSGGCGE
+985 
-998 KNDNADGNNI
+998 
-1008 CSSSSSYGNT
+1008 
-1018 GGDGGCDSECAIGVS
+1018 
-1033 VPRSSIRSTMNSVD
+1033 
-1047 DDVTGAIATSRK
+1047 
-1059 SFTLEPRLSRAQDK
+1059 K

-1108 KSDTSPA
+1108 KSDTSPV
-1115 PTLWIGTSLGSV
+1115 PTLWIGTSLGSI

-1137 AERLAYPV
+1137 GERHAHPV

-1160 ILSIFFLDCNG
+1160 ILSMFFLDCNG

-1181 KDDGME
+1181 KDDSME
-1187 SKERNKSQG
+1187 SKERNRSQG
-1196 KCTNSRM
+1196 KCNSRTS
-1203 SPSMNAQ
+1203 SPSMNTQ
-1210 VSTGDGFEDRQFVVL
+1210 VVTGEGFEDRQFVVL

-1238 QNCLYRQQL
+1238 QNCQYRQQL
-1247 AENHIVIKAE
+1247 AESHIVIKAE
-1257 ITSLKDNVCLVCYV
+1257 ITSLKDNVCLVCYI

-1370 IGHDMPEPPKES
+1370 TGHDMPEPPKES

-1416 PGPNAGAENL
+1416 PGPNAATENM
-1426 RERVTTATGEVNMAH
+1426 RERVTTATGEVNVAH

-1466 SFSQSAHGLVLKYK
+1466 GFSQSAHGLMLKYK

>member
-21 VKPDQEIVENLRS
+21 TKPDQEIIENLRP

-49 QPTAVAFDP
+49 QPTALAFDP

-87 GCSTVVQLQFLINE
+87 ECSPVLRLQFLINE
-101 GALVSATADDTLH
+101 GALVSATEDDTLH
-114 LWNFRQKIPQVVQ
+114 LWNFRQKIPQVVH
-127 SLKFQRERI
+127 SLKFQRDRI

-148 YVGTE
+148 YIGTD

-174 NKAIEISRKTHPGAV
+174 NKAIEVSRKTHPGAV

-197 DLSKMLIGYESGQI
+197 DLSKMLIGYSSGQI
-211 VFWDLKTKNADYRCQ
+211 VLWDLKTKIADYRCQ
-226 SEVPLRSISWHHEG
+226 TDDLLTSITWHHEG
-240 KQFMSSHTDGSLS
+240 KQFMCSHLDGSLS
-253 TWTMRQLKPTNV
+253 TWTIRQLKPSITF
-265 THPHAKTTKDGEPEP
+265 PHAKFTKDGEPER
-280 CKPIQKVEWK
+280 CKAIQKVEWK
-290 LSRSGEAY
+290 LSRAGEAY

-306 YDTTGRTPSITVI
+306 QDTTGRTPSITVI
-319 HGKTTTVLEMEHNVI
+319 HGKTTTVLEMEHNVV
-334 DFITLCES
+334 DFITLCDS
-342 PWTSDY
+342 PWASDF

-366 LLTPGFPCFENPYPM
+366 LLTTGFPCFENPYPM

-416 GFSEKDWPIS
+416 GFSEKEWPIS

-462 LYKLKTAKLFEKGR
+462 LYKLKTAKLFEKTR
-476 TRSTDSEEDPLAIQL
+476 TRSIDSEEDPLAIQL
-491 IYLCPE
+491 IFLCPE

-522 EVVTLEISLTADS
+522 EVVTLEICLSVDPLKEADNS
-535 GKEIESSSDHD
+535 PDRE
-546 SPAGGN
+546 SPATGN
-552 TSGTGESKVNES
+552 TVGNVETKTIEFNHP
-564 NQLLKVKTGLQK
+564 LKVKTGLQK
-576 RAPGFQ
+576 RPAGFQ

-587 LTVAPNG
+587 LTTALPG
-594 EQPENITALSLN
+594 ELPENITSLSLN
-606 SSYGLMAYGNES
+606 SSYGLLAYGNES
-618 GLAIIDIVQKIS
+618 GLVIVDIVQKIS
-630 LIVINTTDIGSNMD
+630 LVVLNTSDLGGGD
-644 PCQRV
+644 PYQRV

-655 QDDLKR
+655 QDELKR
-661 ENEDKMKSPST
+661 ENEDKARSPSS
-672 DQLTMCLPT
+672 DQNQRESMM
-681 LKQTHRDS
+681 
-689 TVESE
+689 ESE
-694 GLLAMVAENVQQPQQ
+694 PIVARIADSIQQVQQQQQ
-709 CPLRGGDTQIGS
+709 CPRNESQTG
-721 NNSKEIAEEPLNETS
+721 NSSEKPNAEE
-736 KPGCTTNEEDCVK
+736 TTNESNKASNIPNGDECQK
-749 NHGWKGLRLK
+749 SQGWKGFSLK

-766 LKIKSTFSPG
+766 LKIKNTFTPSS
-776 LVTSQNG
+776 VSSQNG
-783 VGTDS
+783 SSS
-788 SGLKS
+788 SGLMQVPQCQQISSDTSSQKS

-799 VNETVSPLSRNESV
+799 INEAASTSCSLSPVESID
-813 VSESPLVVEGSSSA
+813 SESSLSPENQSPGRESSQT
-827 PGYDSSTND
+827 DD
-836 CKKREIQHQGKSV
+836 KKQEIQEARSPM
-849 TSEGENDG
+849 E
-857 KPTIAQSLNEN
+857 NEN
-868 AIGRSD
+868 EKTIMSNDNIG
-874 VAAAA
+874 AKTEA
-879 VRPVNLLLAENE
+879 VRPMNLSLPEHEAK
-891 PKAPRLKKIVKM
+891 PPRLKYIAKI
-903 KQSKREGRL
+903 KQAKREGRL
-912 LSVPNLKFAKNDPAV
+912 LSVPNLKFSKNETTV
-927 CDLRCEETNNT
+927 CDLRCEESAT
-938 ASESFTGNLIRRFS
+938 SESFTGNLIRRFN
-952 SLRKEKKVPIEVKKK
+952 KF
-967 PRAVSSMNGM
+967 
-977 CMLPVTRR
+977 
-985 STVVVGGSGGCGE
+985 
-998 KNDNADGNNI
+998 DG
-1008 CSSSSSYGNT
+1008 
-1018 GGDGGCDSECAIGVS
+1018 
-1033 VPRSSIRSTMNSVD
+1033 
-1047 DDVTGAIATSRK
+1047 
-1059 SFTLEPRLSRAQDK
+1059 
-1073 YDSSFQRSRSSS
+1073 SFQRSRSSS

-1108 KSDTSPA
+1108 KNDTNGM

-1127 QTVIF
+1127 QTVVF
-1132 NTPAR
+1132 NTPAHS
-1137 AERLAYPV
+1137 ERHAHPV

-1160 ILSIFFLDCNG
+1160 ILSMSFLDCNG

-1181 KDDGME
+1181 KDENTDG
-1187 SKERNKSQG
+1187 KERNKSQG

-1203 SPSMNAQ
+1203 SPSTNTQ
-1210 VSTGDGFEDRQFVVL
+1210 IGGDNFEDRQFVVL
-1225 ASEKQARVVALPS
+1225 VSEKQARVVALPS
-1238 QNCLYRQQL
+1238 QNCVYRQQL
-1247 AENHIVIKAE
+1247 AETHIVIKAE
-1257 ITSLKDNVCLVCYV
+1257 VTSLKDNVCLVCYV
-1271 SNGHIATYSLPSLRP
+1271 SNGHITTYSLPSLRP
-1286 LIDVDFLPLIDLSF
+1286 LIDIDFLPLVDLSF

-1310 MLSIW
+1310 MLTIW

-1337 GHGLYLSSPTEIQKF
+1337 GHGLYLSSPMEIQKF
-1352 SVSSQFCGEL
+1352 SVSSEFCAEL

-1416 PGPNAGAENL
+1416 PGPNEAL
-1426 RERVTTATGEVNMAH
+1426 RERVSSATGEVNMAH

-1452 QLEERTGRMMSEAE
+1452 QLEERTARMMSEAE
-1466 SFSQSAHGLVLKYK
+1466 NFSTSAHGLMLKYK